1 MKLAELPTPG
11 RANWL
16 ETSASLLKF
25 LLVCAYVPLI
35 CNPKPQNKSC
45 CNVNSTPCTS
55 AESAL
60 VNVVSANTAGWP
72 EVVESG
78 PPVPGL
84 MAGAGSVMPGMV
96 MFVTLEVGKF
106 VTCLTN
112 ASRD

>member
-45 CNVNSTPCTS
+45 CNVNSTPWTS

-78 PPVPGL
+78 RPVPGF
-84 MAGAGSVMPGMV
+84 MAGGGAKIPG
-96 MFVTLEVGKF
+96 VGVFGKLGGGEF
-106 VTCLTN
+106 GTG
-112 ASRD
+112 